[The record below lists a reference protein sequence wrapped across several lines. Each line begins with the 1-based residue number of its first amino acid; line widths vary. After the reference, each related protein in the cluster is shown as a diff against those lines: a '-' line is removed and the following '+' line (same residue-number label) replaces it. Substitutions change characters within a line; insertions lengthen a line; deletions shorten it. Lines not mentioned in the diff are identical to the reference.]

1 MNTPCYVFDFDE
13 FENRANTIT
22 NALTDIPLTY
32 SIKAN
37 PFLLNDL
44 PDVIAHVEVC
54 SPGELEIC
62 KTLNI
67 PGSRIIYSGVVKGE
81 EDVHEALEYGV
92 DIITCESLRHAAL
105 IQQENVKVK
114 TLLRLTSGNQ
124 FGMSYEDIEYIIE
137 NKDEHF
143 SNLDIIGLHYYS
155 GTQKNL
161 RKINKDLEKIE
172 KALNSLKSKLNYEPF
187 LVEYGPGL
195 CVEYFKE
202 NNEELEMEHLEEAA
216 EVLNKFKKKFPLGIE
231 MGRFLAASSGSFF
244 TKVVDSKN
252 SMDTNYILIDGGIH
266 HLNYFGQKMAMEIP
280 PIDVIHNG
288 YKYSIDEMW
297 NSRGSVRSNS
307 RENPYCICGSLCTIA
322 DVIVREVS
330 LPELNVGDVICFNR
344 CGAYSVTEAPALFLS
359 RELPSIYTKKGD
371 KFTLV
376 RDKIKASKI
385 NVKGL

>member
-1 MNTPCYVFDFDE
+1 MERTILFMGGDTQTGTTMLSLAAAEELAGGGKSVLYISAGFCAGDE
-13 FENRANTIT
+13 YLPRNLVGVSDELIT
-22 NALTDIPLTY
+22 GLMADELSGEELKNAAVNIRGVDVLKGTRLTEQGHG
-32 SIKAN
+32 
-37 PFLLNDL
+37 FL
-44 PDVIAHVEVC
+44 PDDLQTIC
-54 SPGELEIC
+54 SL
-62 KTLNI
+62 
-67 PGSRIIYSGVVKGE
+67 
-81 EDVHEALEYGV
+81 A
-92 DIITCESLRHAAL
+92 
-105 IQQENVKVK
+105 
-114 TLLRLTSGNQ
+114 
-124 FGMSYEDIEYIIE
+124 
-137 NKDEHF
+137 
-143 SNLDIIGLHYYS
+143 
-155 GTQKNL
+155 
-161 RKINKDLEKIE
+161 EK
-172 KALNSLKSKLNYEPF
+172 F
-187 LVEYGPGL
+187 W
-195 CVEYFKE
+195 
-202 NNEELEMEHLEEAA
+202 
-216 EVLNKFKKKFPLGIE
+216 
-231 MGRFLAASSGSFF
+231 
-244 TKVVDSKN
+244 DW
-252 SMDTNYILIDGGIH
+252 ILIDGGIH

>member
-1 MNTPCYVFDFDE
+1 MLMLACATLPV
-13 FENRANTIT
+13 AASVIVML
-22 NALTDIPLTY
+22 ALW
-32 SIKAN
+32 
-37 PFLLNDL
+37 
-44 PDVIAHVEVC
+44 
-54 SPGELEIC
+54 
-62 KTLNI
+62 
-67 PGSRIIYSGVVKGE
+67 
-81 EDVHEALEYGV
+81 
-92 DIITCESLRHAAL
+92 
-105 IQQENVKVK
+105 
-114 TLLRLTSGNQ
+114 
-124 FGMSYEDIEYIIE
+124 
-137 NKDEHF
+137 
-143 SNLDIIGLHYYS
+143 
-155 GTQKNL
+155 
-161 RKINKDLEKIE
+161 
-172 KALNSLKSKLNYEPF
+172 NS
-187 LVEYGPGL
+187 
-195 CVEYFKE
+195 
-202 NNEELEMEHLEEAA
+202 
-216 EVLNKFKKKFPLGIE
+216 KFPLGIE

-297 NSRGSVRSNS
+297 NSRGSVRNNS